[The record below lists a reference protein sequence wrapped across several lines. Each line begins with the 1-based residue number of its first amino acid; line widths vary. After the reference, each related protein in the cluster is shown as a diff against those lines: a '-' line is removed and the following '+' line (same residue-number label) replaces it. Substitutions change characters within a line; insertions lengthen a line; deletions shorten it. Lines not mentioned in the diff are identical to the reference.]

1 MGLTTNSGFAIIPI
15 LGNLDTNIGGTMS
28 TKTVTSTEVQN
39 NFGQIIDAVAQ
50 EHTRY
55 IIKRRNVPQVIIM
68 SLSDFRQ
75 LLSNPTEREK
85 IDGIIR
91 ELTPV
96 YQLGESVDIP
106 DE

>member
-1 MGLTTNSGFAIIPI
+1 
-15 LGNLDTNIGGTMS
+15 MS

-39 NFGQIIDAVAQ
+39 NFGQIIDTVAQ
-50 EHTRY
+50 ERTRY
-55 IIKRRNVPQVIIM
+55 IIKRRNVPQAIIM

-75 LLSNPTEREK
+75 LLVNPVEREK
-85 IDGIIR
+85 IDSVIR

-96 YQLGESVDIP
+96 YQLGEDLDLS

>member
-1 MGLTTNSGFAIIPI
+1 MP
-15 LGNLDTNIGGTMS
+15 

-39 NFGQIIDAVAQ
+39 NFGQIIDAVSQ
-50 EHTRY
+50 ERTRY
-55 IIKRRNVPQVIIM
+55 IIKRRNVPQAIIL

-75 LLSNPTEREK
+75 LLLNPAEREK
-85 IDGIIR
+85 IDSVIR

-96 YQLGESVDIP
+96 YELGEDLDLS

>member
-1 MGLTTNSGFAIIPI
+1 MP
-15 LGNLDTNIGGTMS
+15 

-55 IIKRRNVPQVIIM
+55 IIKRRNVPQAIIM
-68 SLSDFRQ
+68 ALSDLNQ
-75 LLSNPTEREK
+75 LLSDAAEREK
-85 IDGIIR
+85 IGSVIR

-96 YQLGESVDIP
+96 YQLGETVEP
-106 DE
+106 LAE

>member
-1 MGLTTNSGFAIIPI
+1 MP
-15 LGNLDTNIGGTMS
+15 

-39 NFGQIIDAVAQ
+39 NFGQIIDAVSQ
-50 EHTRY
+50 ERTRY
-55 IIKRRNVPQVIIM
+55 IIKRFRNVPQAIIL

-75 LLSNPTEREK
+75 LLLNPAEREK
-85 IDGIIR
+85 IDSVIR

-96 YQLGESVDIP
+96 YELGEDLDLS

>member
-1 MGLTTNSGFAIIPI
+1 MP
-15 LGNLDTNIGGTMS
+15 

-55 IIKRRNVPQVIIM
+55 IIKRRNVPQAIIM

-75 LLSNPTEREK
+75 LLLNPIEREK
-85 IDGIIR
+85 IDSMIR

-96 YQLGESVDIP
+96 YQLGEDLDLS

>member
-1 MGLTTNSGFAIIPI
+1 MNTRMI
-15 LGNLDTNIGGTMS
+15 
-28 TKTVTSTEVQN
+28 TSTEAQN
-39 NFGQIIDAVAQ
+39 NFGQIIDTVVQ

-55 IIKRRNVPQVIIM
+55 IIKRRNVSQAIIM

-75 LLSNPTEREK
+75 LLSDASERK
-85 IDGIIR
+85 KMDSVIR

-96 YQLGESVDIP
+96 YDLGETVNVP

>member
-1 MGLTTNSGFAIIPI
+1 
-15 LGNLDTNIGGTMS
+15 MS

-39 NFGQIIDAVAQ
+39 NFGQIIDTVVQ
-50 EHTRY
+50 ERTRY
-55 IIKRRNVPQVIIM
+55 IIKRRNVPQAIIM

-75 LLSNPTEREK
+75 LLVNPVEREK
-85 IDGIIR
+85 IDSVIR

-96 YQLGESVDIP
+96 YQLGEDLDLS

>member
-1 MGLTTNSGFAIIPI
+1 MP
-15 LGNLDTNIGGTMS
+15 

-39 NFGQIIDAVAQ
+39 NFGQIIDAVSQ
-50 EHTRY
+50 ERTRY
-55 IIKRRNVPQVIIM
+55 IIKRRNVPQAIIL

-75 LLSNPTEREK
+75 LLLNPAEREK
-85 IDGIIR
+85 IDNVIR

-96 YQLGESVDIP
+96 YELGEDLDLS